1 MLKFSSKRIWHA
13 GVIEKFILFQS
24 SYFHEERLF
33 KDPIFQFQTLKFKL
47 KHEEALSSYFSIQYL
62 SLWNCETRF
71 NTVYYYIMY

>member
-47 KHEEALSSYFSIQYL
+47 KHEEAPLQLFFNPVFKSMK
-62 SLWNCETRF
+62 LWNSF
-71 NTVYYYIMY
+71 